1 MYNKKL
7 FDKLIKKN
15 NPLIS
20 IICPTRNR
28 WEILFNRAMNTIY
41 NQSYKNWEWIII
53 DDDSNPPKNVCLSS
67 NPCNWI
73 RSKRIKF
80 YRLSPKVLHYPDEPM
95 YHWLVG
101 PVRALNKGLE
111 LAKGDW
117 IARIDDDT
125 FWTEFHLENML
136 HYCRDYKWEFG
147 SAGDMMDGKWIEPYS
162 IEGQQLGSCQ
172 TWLYAGYLK
181 EFKYS
186 LDSWQKNWNKN
197 NDIDLPERM
206 FKAGVKS
213 GYIPEINAFT
223 VPRPGNKLSG
233 SKGWLE
239 EWERKQ
245 DEDN

>member
-1 MYNKKL
+1 MYKKEL
-7 FDKLIKKN
+7 FDKLIEKK

-28 WEILFNRAMNTIY
+28 WKVIYERAIPTVLK
-41 NQSYKNWEWIII
+41 QSYKNWELIVI
-53 DDDSNPPKNVCLSS
+53 DDDSKIPFTLRAL
-67 NPCNWI
+67 I
-73 RSKRIKF
+73 HRDERF
-80 YRLSPKVLHYPDEPM
+80 RFERLSPKVLHYPDEPI

-125 FWTEFHLENML
+125 YWTEFHLENML

-147 SAGDMMDGKWIEPYS
+147 SGGDMTDGKWVEPYL
-162 IEGQQLGSCQ
+162 IEGHQLGSCQ

-181 EFKYS
+181 EFRYS
-186 LDSWQKNWNKN
+186 DDSWKKKWNKN

-213 GYIPEINAFT
+213 GYIPEVQAIIK
-223 VPRPGNKLSG
+223 PRPGNEQSG
-233 SKGWLE
+233 SKGYLE
-239 EWERKQ
+239 EMERKQ
-245 DEDN
+245 NEKM